1 MLGECLAVWTSK
13 TVVFT
18 PAVALVLHQKDQAA
32 ASVSEVAEAG
42 FWVFVFTAPP
52 GKQVTAE
59 C

>member
-32 ASVSEVAEAG
+32 ASVSEVAKAS
-42 FWVFVFTAPP
+42 FWIFVLAAPP

-59 C
+59 R